1 VLNYRQFY
9 IILVISIFYGGT
21 ISDKMDNFDIQI
33 LSRLLNNCRES
44 DRQIG
49 IELGMSG
56 GAVNS
61 RIRKMQKLEIIEKFV
76 VKVEP
81 PVLGYGVLYFVISGE
96 NMKEVLE
103 QVSLVGEP
111 HFVAPCVGGI
121 TVCSIIVKEN
131 LEQKIELAKKL
142 MKDFKVLSIFEAE
155 NPGFKTNLTKTD
167 LQILDELI
175 KDPRQKIETLAKNT
189 KMSTKTITRCIDKL
203 QKNEGIQFT
212 TVYDPKKIK
221 KFIPYAI
228 ITWIEGDLKET
239 LEKMNKEFSNTY
251 LQIPFIAKNQIVLF
265 LYSNNIYKIDEL
277 TQKVRNLKNI
287 KSADLFI
294 PKKISFYDNWIKKTI
309 MDFKKSSKL
318 HLTYQTN

>member
-1 VLNYRQFY
+1 M
-9 IILVISIFYGGT
+9 ILVISMFYGG
-21 ISDKMDNFDIQI
+21 IKSDKMDNFDIQI

-49 IELGMSG
+49 LELGMSG

-61 RIRKMQKLEIIEKFV
+61 RIRKMEKLEIIEKFY

-81 PVLGYGVLYFVISGE
+81 PVLGYGILYFVVSGE

-111 HFVAPCVGGI
+111 NFVVPCVGGI

-155 NPGFKTNLTKTD
+155 NPGFKRNLTKTD
-167 LQILDELI
+167 LQILEELI
-175 KDPRQKIETLAKNT
+175 KEPRQKIETIAKNT
-189 KMSTKTITRCIDKL
+189 KMSTKTITRCIEKL

-212 TVYDPKKIK
+212 TLYDPKKIK
-221 KFIPYAI
+221 KYIPYAI

-265 LYSNNIYKIDEL
+265 MYSNNIYKMDEL
-277 TQKVRNLKNI
+277 TQKVRNLKNV

-294 PKKISFYDNWIKKTI
+294 PKKISFYDEWVKTAI
-309 MDFKKSSKL
+309 IDFKKSSKL

>member
-1 VLNYRQFY
+1 MLNYRQFY

-265 LYSNNIYKIDEL
+265 LYSNNIYKMDEL

-309 MDFKKSSKL
+309 IDFKKSSKL

>member
-1 VLNYRQFY
+1 MLNYRQFY
-9 IILVISIFYGGT
+9 MILVISIFYGG
-21 ISDKMDNFDIQI
+21 IKSDKMDNFDIQI

-49 IELGMSG
+49 LELGMSG

-61 RIRKMQKLEIIEKFV
+61 RIRKMQKLEIVEKFF

-81 PVLGYGVLYFVISGE
+81 PVLGYGILYFVVSGE

-111 HFVAPCVGGI
+111 NFVVPCVGGI

-155 NPGFKTNLTKTD
+155 NPGFKKNLTKTD

-175 KDPRQKIETLAKNT
+175 KNPRQKIETVAKNT
-189 KMSTKTITRCIDKL
+189 KMSTKTITRCIEKL

-212 TVYDPKKIK
+212 TLYDPKKIK
-221 KFIPYAI
+221 KYIPYAI
-228 ITWIEGDLKET
+228 ITWVEGDLKET

-265 LYSNNIYKIDEL
+265 MYSNNIYKIDEL
-277 TQKVRNLKNI
+277 TQKVRNLKNV

-294 PKKISFYDNWIKKTI
+294 PKKISFYDEWVKTAI
-309 MDFKKSSKL
+309 IDFKKSSKL

>member
-1 VLNYRQFY
+1 
-9 IILVISIFYGGT
+9 
-21 ISDKMDNFDIQI
+21 MDNFDIKI
-33 LSRLLNNCRES
+33 LSKLLNNCRES

-49 IELGMSG
+49 MDIGMSG
-56 GAVNS
+56 GAVNA
-61 RIRKMQKLEIIEKFV
+61 RIHRMQKIELIKKFFI
-76 VKVEP
+76 KVEP

-96 NMKEVLE
+96 NINEILE

-111 HFVAPCVGGI
+111 HFVAPCIGGI

-155 NPGFKTNLTKTD
+155 NPGFNTNLTKTD
-167 LQILDELI
+167 LEILDGLI
-175 KDPRQKIETLAKNT
+175 KDPRQKIETIANNT
-189 KMSTKTITRCIDKL
+189 KMSTKTITRCIEKL

-212 TVYDPKKIK
+212 TIYDPKKIK

-228 ITWIEGDLKET
+228 ITWIKSDLKGT
-239 LEKMNKEFSNTY
+239 LEKMNKEFSNSY

-265 LYSNNIYKIDEL
+265 MYSNNIYKMDEL
-277 TQKVRNLKNI
+277 TQKVRNIKNI

-294 PKKISFYDNWIKKTI
+294 PKKISFYDKWLKKTI
-309 MDFKKSSKL
+309 LDFKKSSKL